1 MSVSDLF
8 HSLFIILTTCSYW
21 IPIIEALQRNSTF
34 YTSLFTSLFTVS
46 FLLHLDEAGLYS
58 GIKEDTHERLQ
69 LLSLGLSYYLFNVM
83 SLVVLEVRNEFYS
96 RIVMGAFVIFITL
109 RDITDMK
116 FNVVGS
122 LAITFCLFFLDI
134 IMYSRKFSA
143 AYWRRLL
150 LIIFMILIGIGLF
163 KLINKLWIWHG
174 IWHGYMSLTTYLLLL
189 AQRHKRMLA
198 MKAAKAKAATGNDG
212 NRDTIAYSS
221 SNSQSS
227 LQYQSSKRRQGQTS
241 SHVEHHSDQDELKER
256 DLDV

>member
-83 SLVVLEVRNEFYS
+83 SLVILEIRNEFYS
-96 RIVMGAFVIFITL
+96 RIVMGVFVIFVSL
-109 RDITDMK
+109 RDISDMK
-116 FNVVGS
+116 VNILGS
-122 LAITFCLFFLDI
+122 IAIAVCLFFLDI
-134 IMYSRKFSA
+134 VMYSRRFSA
-143 AYWRRLL
+143 AYWRRLI
-150 LIIFMILIGIGLF
+150 LIIVMILIGVGLF

-174 IWHGYMSLTTYLLLL
+174 IWHGYMSITTYLLLL

-198 MKAAKAKAATGNDG
+198 MKAAKAKSASGND
-212 NRDTIAYSS
+212 NQHSDKAYAS
-221 SNSQSS
+221 SNSQSV
-227 LQYQSSKRRQGQTS
+227 QYQSSKRRQGQPS
-241 SHVEHHSDQDELKER
+241 SMSDHSSDKEESKER